1 VEQAKVVLTKPT
13 ITLKGRID
21 LIIKTTVLPVHY
33 IFKNPPPSSGRLR
46 LPIQPQERWLTAVL
60 LILITSLTQLTCRR
74 YSAKEF
80 ITAEASMIA
89 VTHVRVIDGTGSP
102 AREDQTI
109 VIEQGRIK
117 VIGPAA
123 DIQVPAN
130 TKILDLRGRTA
141 IPGLVGMHDHLFY
154 TMGAGGPGVPMNF
167 SFARLY
173 LACGVTSIR
182 TTGAVDFDS
191 DRASKEQIESGEQA
205 GPKIHLTSPYINR
218 SADQPMD
225 AREIT
230 EQVNDWADDGAT
242 SFKVYTNIGRAELA
256 AVIAAAHSRGLKVA
270 GHLCA
275 VGFRDAAA
283 LGIDSLEHGL
293 MVDTEFYSG
302 KKPDECPRQNVWLGE
317 LAQMDVNSAEIQQ
330 LIKDLVSHNVA
341 VTSTLP
347 VLETFTGDQ
356 FQLDERMQETL
367 SPDAYA
373 KCLSQ
378 IEHDRADPRWARVW
392 QVMLKKEMQFERQFV
407 KAGGLLMAGVDPT
420 GWGGV
425 IAGFGDQRGL
435 ELLVKAGFTPEEAV
449 RIASANGAEFLGEG
463 GHIGTLAIGKQA
475 DIVIIR
481 GNPSSNI
488 ADIRNVEL
496 VFKDGV
502 GYDSSKLIASVRGL
516 VGEQ

>member
-1 VEQAKVVLTKPT
+1 
-13 ITLKGRID
+13 
-21 LIIKTTVLPVHY
+21 
-33 IFKNPPPSSGRLR
+33 
-46 LPIQPQERWLTAVL
+46 
-60 LILITSLTQLTCRR
+60 
-74 YSAKEF
+74 
-80 ITAEASMIA
+80 
-89 VTHVRVIDGTGSP
+89 
-102 AREDQTI
+102 
-109 VIEQGRIK
+109 
-117 VIGPAA
+117 
-123 DIQVPAN
+123 
-130 TKILDLRGRTA
+130 
-141 IPGLVGMHDHLFY
+141 
-154 TMGAGGPGVPMNF
+154 
-167 SFARLY
+167 
-173 LACGVTSIR
+173 
-182 TTGAVDFDS
+182 
-191 DRASKEQIESGEQA
+191 
-205 GPKIHLTSPYINR
+205 
-218 SADQPMD
+218 MD
-225 AREIT
+225 ARAIA
-230 EQVNDWADDGAT
+230 EQVNDWADNGAT

-302 KKPDECPRQNVWLGE
+302 KKPDECPRQNVWLVE

-330 LIKDLVSHNVA
+330 MIKDLVSHNVA

-347 VLETFTGDQ
+347 ILETFTGDQ

-463 GHIGTLAIGKQA
+463 GHIGTLGIGKQA